1 LGPHDVVF
9 KKPVESKDHLKP
21 LYIHGHLDGTSIARM
36 LVNGGSA
43 VNMMPYSNVKKLR
56 KTNAELIKMN
66 TITGIGGDGL
76 IGPKGVA
83 SMELTVGSKTTPHCI
98 FHRGDTR

>member
-1 LGPHDVVF
+1 
-9 KKPVESKDHLKP
+9 
-21 LYIHGHLDGTSIARM
+21 M

-56 KTNAELIKMN
+56 KTNVELIKMN
-66 TITGIGGDGL
+66 MTITGIRGDGL